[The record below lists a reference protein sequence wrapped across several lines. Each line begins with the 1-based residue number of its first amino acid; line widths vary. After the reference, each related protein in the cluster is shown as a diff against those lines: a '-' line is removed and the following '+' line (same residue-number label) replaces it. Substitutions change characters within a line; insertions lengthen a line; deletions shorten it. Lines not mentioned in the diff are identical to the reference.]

1 MTEQKKCPQCGEA
14 LKVLLFLGI
23 TPDGYVCDRC
33 QILYSE
39 NFQPLAHVIGEEE

>member
-1 MTEQKKCPQCGEA
+1 MTEEKKCPQCSEA

-33 QILYSE
+33 HLYYSE
-39 NFQPLAHVIGEEE
+39 DVKPRAYVIGEGG